1 MSFLRLLYMSS
12 GISIFICLPKLHVK
26 ANSKAKFLF
35 CLFYIS
41 KNPTLKKKKK
51 SKINVIKEVTV
62 PHQSHH

>member
-41 KNPTLKKKKK
+41 KNPTLKKKKSQK
-51 SKINVIKEVTV
+51 SM
-62 PHQSHH
+62 